1 MMVLAG
7 AVLLVL
13 GLVSGLLLLLAP
25 FGVGGLEPS
34 ALTWAMFPVLTLVG
48 YLCVALA
55 ARAGAI
61 VPLSRLAGAVLLAF
75 ALAAAVGLFLIANSI
90 LSAAGGT
97 LALWYVLAIGG
108 VLGPLGLWF
117 RRRPEETL

>member
-1 MMVLAG
+1 MLMLAG
-7 AVLLVL
+7 ATLLVL

-34 ALTWAMFPVLTLVG
+34 ALTWAMFPALTLVG

-55 ARAGAI
+55 ARGGAI
-61 VPLSRLAGAVLLAF
+61 VPMSRVAGGVLLAF
-75 ALAAAVGLFLIANSI
+75 ALAAVVGLFLIANSI
-90 LSAAGGT
+90 VSPAGST
-97 LALWYVLAIGG
+97 FALWYVLAIGG